1 MNILNIALAVP
12 LADNSDNGSMHDIGT
27 GWWIVMIPMMVLF
40 MGAMMWM
47 MMRGMG
53 GSSSPDS
60 SAPKDRFVSRDNPI
74 ETLER
79 RLAEGEISIEE
90 YRERREAL
98 VDGSTEPSGDD
109 EEEQL
114 TAPRAGEGR
123 R

>member
-1 MNILNIALAVP
+1 MNFLSVALTVP
-12 LADNSDNGSMHDIGT
+12 LADNSDNWSMHDIGT

-53 GSSSPDS
+53 GGSARDS
-60 SAPKDRFVSRDNPI
+60 SAPSDTFVSGDSPI

-79 RLAEGEISIEE
+79 RLAEGQISIEE

-98 VDGSTEPSGDD
+98 VDGSAEPSGDD
-109 EEEQL
+109 HEEQL
-114 TAPRAGEGR
+114 TATRAGQGR

>member
-1 MNILNIALAVP
+1 
-12 LADNSDNGSMHDIGT
+12 MHDIGT
-27 GWWIVMIPMMVLF
+27 GWWVVMIPMMLLF

-53 GSSSPDS
+53 GSSSRDS
-60 SAPKDRFVSRDNPI
+60 SAPRDSFVSRDNPI

-98 VDGSTEPSGDD
+98 VDGSAERSGDD

-114 TAPRAGEGR
+114 TAPRGGEGR

>member
-1 MNILNIALAVP
+1 MNILNLALTVP
-12 LADNSDNGSMHDIGT
+12 LADMHDIGT

-53 GSSSPDS
+53 GMGGSSSDDS
-60 SAPKDRFVSRDNPI
+60 SAPSDRSVSGLSPM

-90 YRERREAL
+90 YRARCEAL
-98 VDGSTEPSGDD
+98 VDGAAEPSGDD
-109 EEEQL
+109 EQL
-114 TAPRAGEGR
+114 LVGPRTGGG
-123 R
+123 

>member
-1 MNILNIALAVP
+1 MNISNVALAVP
-12 LADNSDNGSMHDIGT
+12 LADMHDIGA

-53 GSSSPDS
+53 GSSSGDS
-60 SAPKDRFVSRDNPI
+60 SEPRDRFVSSDSPM

-79 RLAEGEISIEE
+79 RLAEGDISIEE
-90 YRERREAL
+90 YRERRGAL
-98 VDGSTEPSGDD
+98 VDGSAEPSGNDH
-109 EEEQL
+109 EEQL